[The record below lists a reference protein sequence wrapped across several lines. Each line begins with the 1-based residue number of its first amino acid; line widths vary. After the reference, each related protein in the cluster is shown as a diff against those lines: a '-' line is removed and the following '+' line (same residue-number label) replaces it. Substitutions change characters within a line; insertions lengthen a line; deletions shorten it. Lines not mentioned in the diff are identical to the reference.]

1 MVTNGFMMDSI
12 CTLKMVNCNH
22 LTEKY
27 LLIQKLYKIQPP
39 F

>member
-22 LTEKY
+22 LTEN
-27 LLIQKLYKIQPP
+27 ICANQIG
-39 F
+39 